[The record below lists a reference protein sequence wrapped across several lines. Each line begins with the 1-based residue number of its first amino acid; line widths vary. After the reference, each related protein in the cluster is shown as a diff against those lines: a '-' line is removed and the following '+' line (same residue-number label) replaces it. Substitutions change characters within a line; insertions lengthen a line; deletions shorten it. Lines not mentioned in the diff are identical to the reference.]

1 MGFSEGVIMIPL
13 EGSKGP
19 YINQPI
25 IFFLFFGA
33 QMLSIGDLFWG
44 IWWNPTPNAPH
55 PVGISGPLISSDFH
69 ATETFWIGQ
78 EVNKNQSL
86 WTQASKS
93 PMRNYRRRTL
103 CPKGEGLF
111 FCVIFCHVHPVLKW
125 NLFPLWLWLIF
136 SAGLNIHSNPLVVS
150 KATHCAA
157 EPHGSTRSPEDLD
170 VAIQC
175 GDPQ

>member
-1 MGFSEGVIMIPL
+1 
-13 EGSKGP
+13 
-19 YINQPI
+19 
-25 IFFLFFGA
+25 
-33 QMLSIGDLFWG
+33 MLSFGDLFWG

-78 EVNKNQSL
+78 EVNKNQGL

-93 PMRNYRRRTL
+93 PMRNYPRRTL
-103 CPKGEGLF
+103 CPKGEGLYTSSFVTFTLCWNGTF
-111 FCVIFCHVHPVLKW
+111 FHFDFDAYFQLGWTSTVIL
-125 NLFPLWLWLIF
+125 LLWVRPPI
-136 SAGLNIHSNPLVVS
+136 AQRNPRG
-150 KATHCAA
+150 T
-157 EPHGSTRSPEDLD
+157 TRSPEDLD